1 MFIHYRTQGLILR
14 KIDRGEANQFFTV
27 YTKDYGK
34 VEILGKAIRKI
45 KSKLRSGADIFYLSD
60 IEFIR
65 GKIHKTLT
73 DAILIEKFPQIQ
85 KDLGKLIIAGKI
97 AASLDVLAGAEE
109 KEEMIWSLL
118 LKTFRILNSHQSSVK
133 NFQLIYHYFFWK
145 LLVVLGYKPE
155 LYNCLICQKKL
166 IPSLLFFNPREGGVI
181 CNNCFQKSKI
191 GEKISPDTTK
201 ILRFILVKDW
211 KTISRLKVS
220 DHDLKLLKGISDLYL
235 SCSARSVILSF

>member
-14 KIDRGEANQFFTV
+14 KIDRGEANQLFTV

-85 KDLGKLIIAGKI
+85 KELGKLIIASKI
-97 AASLDVLAGAEE
+97 AASLDVLTGTEE
-109 KEEMIWSLL
+109 KDEMAWSLL
-118 LKTFRILNSHQSSVK
+118 LKTFRILNNHQLSVK

-145 LLVVLGYKPE
+145 FLIILGYKPE

-166 IPSLLFFNPREGGVI
+166 IPSLLFFNPQEGGVI
-181 CNNCFQKSKI
+181 CNYCFQKSKI
-191 GEKISPDTTK
+191 GEEISPDTTK
-201 ILRFILVKDW
+201 ILRFILIKDW
-211 KTISRLKVS
+211 KTISRLKAS

-235 SCSARSVILSF
+235 FCFARSIIPSS